1 MQILR
6 TALLAFGLGLFV
18 LKVEAQLPEIYKDS
32 LINSL
37 QWHPVDRVDAPAV
50 VGLGQEGAL
59 QLRFDDFSQ
68 SVLPLRYIWV
78 HCDRNWDRSSI
89 IASEYLSGFWEG
101 QIAEGR
107 LSFNTYQGYSHYTA
121 TLPESSSM
129 PVLSGNYYLE
139 VYHDDELLIRLP
151 TVFTE
156 STADLQ
162 VAVRRPAAPRLTARY
177 QEVDAWFPWD
187 ASRTTN
193 PFADIRLGILQ
204 NRDWTSY
211 RLLAPRFAQGD
222 RLDFDYNG
230 GENCFVA
237 GTVMRFVDTKN
248 LPASSLR
255 VARYELQDRW
265 IGFVRQDI
273 PTGILGYTRQDD
285 SRGSFVP
292 RAARGDNHTQSDYL
306 WLDLELKDNEGSG
319 ARRIAVEGDFNMY
332 QPGIEHQLHFD
343 ESRGAYVGRVLVKQ
357 GYLEYRYRDLDAGQ
371 NGLDWSEGSHSISAN
386 QYTAI
391 VYARIW
397 GERYD
402 RAVGVRTVDITD
414 GAQLRIELGQ

>member
-6 TALLAFGLGLFV
+6 TALCALGLVFY
-18 LKVEAQLPEIYKDS
+18 LPKLSAQLPDIKKDS
-32 LINSL
+32 LIHSVM
-37 QWHPVDRVDAPAV
+37 WHPVDRVDAPPV
-50 VGLGQEGAL
+50 VGLGQEAAL

-68 SVLPLRYIWV
+68 SVLPLRYVWI
-78 HCDRNWDRSSI
+78 HCDRNWAPSPI
-89 IASEYLSGFWEG
+89 IASEYLTGFWEG

-107 LSFNTYQGYSHYTA
+107 LSFNTYQGYSHYSA
-121 TLPESSSM
+121 ALPESSSM
-129 PVLSGNYYLE
+129 PALSGNYYLE
-139 VYHDDELLIRLP
+139 VYHDEELLLRLP
-151 TVFTE
+151 TVFAE

-162 VAVRRPAAPRLTARY
+162 LAVRRPAAPRLTARY

-193 PFADIRLGILQ
+193 PFADIRLGIIQ

-230 GENCFVA
+230 GENCFLA
-237 GTVMRFVDTKN
+237 GTIMRFADTKN
-248 LPASSLR
+248 LPAGSLR
-255 VARYELQDRW
+255 VSRYELQDRW
-265 IGFVRQDI
+265 VGFVRQDI

-285 SRGSFVP
+285 ARGSFVP
-292 RAARGDNHTQSDYL
+292 RAARGDNHTQADYL
-306 WLDLELKDNEGSG
+306 WLDLELKDTEGSG
-319 ARRIAVEGDFNMY
+319 ARRMALEGDFNQY
-332 QPGIEHQLHFD
+332 QPGPEHQLHFN
-343 ESRGAYVGRVLVKQ
+343 EGRGAYTGRILVKQ
-357 GYLEYRYRDLDAGQ
+357 GYLEYRYRDLDAGTE
-371 NGLDWSEGSHSISAN
+371 GIDWSEGSHSISAN
-386 QYTAI
+386 QYTGI

-402 RAVGVRTVDITD
+402 RAVAVRTVDITD